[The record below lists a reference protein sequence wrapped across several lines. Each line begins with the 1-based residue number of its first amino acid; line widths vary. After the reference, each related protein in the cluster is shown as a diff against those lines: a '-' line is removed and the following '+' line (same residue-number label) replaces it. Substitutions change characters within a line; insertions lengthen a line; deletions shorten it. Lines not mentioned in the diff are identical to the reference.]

1 MLELGLVLC
10 SLYFLARKA
19 FFPVF
24 GVLASLVGTILGVL
38 GFLL

>member
-1 MLELGLVLC
+1 
-10 SLYFLARKA
+10 LARKA

-24 GVLASLVGTILGVL
+24 GVLSSIAGAAMGVT

>member
-1 MLELGLVLC
+1 LVLC

-24 GVLASLVGTILGVL
+24 GILSSLAGTVLGVM
-38 GFLL
+38 GFTL

>member
-1 MLELGLVLC
+1 
-10 SLYFLARKA
+10 LARKA

-24 GVLASLVGTILGVL
+24 GVIAALAGSALGAW